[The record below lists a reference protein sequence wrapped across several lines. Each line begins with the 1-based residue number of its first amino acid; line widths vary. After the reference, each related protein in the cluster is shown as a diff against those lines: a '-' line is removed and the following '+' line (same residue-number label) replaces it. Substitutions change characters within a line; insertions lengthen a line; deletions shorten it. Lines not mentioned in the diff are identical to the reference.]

1 MRELWEKGEGRRA
14 ATGMS
19 WLARS
24 LDGLGLDGAE
34 FAAFIVSCL
43 EEEQDL
49 TEFMSNLGLAEAER
63 ASLQGEI
70 LERWRVDRESFFFF
84 EQEQEQQMQQEQ
96 QHREESPPVIPRSD
110 EEPTVHDDVGEEA
123 EAEQE
128 ESAEWE
134 AGVTMERQLEV
145 LGQLDAILGEK
156 FSIEAIYCAVA
167 AAEDASAS
175 DVALWV
181 ANSSS
186 LLRLAEEACV
196 AARPCRHALQ
206 GSCLRADCAFD
217 HDLSQSPC
225 RFWLLQQG
233 GCILVDSPQGCR
245 FAHGWDVFLKH
256 LDSLPRAPL
265 HQHHGSL
272 AGCGDG
278 YDGSAF
284 PPLSAGP
291 VGAAGVGSS
300 GNYRA
305 ALAKA
310 GDDSSWKRGGGQ
322 GRQPPG
328 DRPRGSGGGTAAT
341 ASVSVARWDW
351 VDSGGNVAQLYS
363 EMREEARVL
372 AIARNKMLEAATQ
385 AFRAGDGAQARAL
398 SAKGR
403 ELCDAM
409 HSKHQECAKAIFASR
424 NPRARLQ
431 SGVVDLH
438 GLHCA
443 EAEALLLDGGL
454 LDSLRTSFGLRHV
467 DVVTGTG
474 NHTLGPQKGRA
485 RLLPTVEAVMR
496 DLGLTFSVIKD
507 PQGFVGGVRVSLG

>member
-1 MRELWEKGEGRRA
+1 
-14 ATGMS
+14 MS

-24 LDGLGLDGAE
+24 LDSLGLDGAE

-43 EEEQDL
+43 EEKQDL
-49 TEFMSNLGLAEAER
+49 TDFMSNLGLAEAEM

-70 LERWRVDRESFFFF
+70 LERWRVDRESFFLIQ
-84 EQEQEQQMQQEQ
+84 EQEQEHQ
-96 QHREESPPVIPRSD
+96 QHREEPPPVIPRSD
-110 EEPTVHDDVGEEA
+110 EEPTVHLDDVREEA
-123 EAEQE
+123 EEEHE

-134 AGVTMERQLEV
+134 AGVAMERQLEV

-181 ANSSS
+181 TNSSS
-186 LLRLAEEACV
+186 LLRAAEEECI

-206 GSCLRADCAFD
+206 GSCLRSDCAFD
-217 HDLSQSPC
+217 HDLSQLPC

-245 FAHGWDVFLKH
+245 FAHGWDVLLQH
-256 LDSLPRAPL
+256 LESLPPAPP
-265 HQHHGSL
+265 HQLHGSM
-272 AGCGDG
+272 AGGGD
-278 YDGSAF
+278 DGSAF

-291 VGAAGVGSS
+291 VGAIGVGSS

-310 GDDSSWKRGGGQ
+310 GDSSSWKSGGGQ
-322 GRQPPG
+322 GQRPSG
-328 DRPRGSGGGTAAT
+328 DRPRGGGGTT

-351 VDSGGNVAQLYS
+351 VDSGNNVAKLYS
-363 EMREEARVL
+363 DMREEARVL

-385 AFRAGDGAQARAL
+385 AFRAGQGAQARAL

-454 LDSLRTSFGLRHV
+454 VDSLRTSFGLRHV
-467 DVVTGTG
+467 DVVTGSG

-507 PQGFVGGVRVSLG
+507 PQGFAGGLRVSLG